1 MDEIISAGESP
12 VMGDFQAPANY
23 TVIDQLF
30 GQYASER
37 ERIAQV
43 ANTMASS
50 IGDVFGYFVTAN
62 ADERSRWHMSVQNI
76 FKEDGA
82 VKALDAHYWNKALNM
97 TDVLS
102 CMPEKVRAKW
112 FEQIEK
118 LQCAPFERETVLA
131 TITEQLKNRARYM
144 AERVDGLF
152 QALSRE
158 HVTNRPEGF
167 SKRMIIYYFNGGHIN
182 DLRAVIA
189 KITGRDEPH
198 YRATAQAIDVLKNR
212 TGEWV
217 TLDGGALRIRLYM
230 KGTAHLEVHEDI
242 AWRLN
247 QILAYLHPAAI
258 PAEFRTQPKPK
269 RKAKPVDLLRRPLPF
284 AVLGVLTEY
293 GKCFD
298 YVPDDSPNSRYGQR
312 AVLVPNAVYRSARR
326 DGDVSQAN
334 AIREAHDVL
343 RALGGVRR
351 KNGDDEWQFDY
362 PPDDVLS
369 EIITSGCIPD
379 ARSHQYYPT
388 PQHMAQQAI
397 ELADIGEHD
406 LNLEPSAGTGGLA
419 DFMPKERT
427 VCVEVSQLHCEVLRA
442 KGHNVEKADFL
453 EWAVMARARGQRFT
467 RIIMNPPFADGRW
480 KDHLR
485 AALSM
490 LDLSGVLVAILPDGA
505 NTATVK
511 QLVDEAA
518 WMDDCAI
525 DWHGP
530 FDYPGVSIKVRIM
543 RLQREHLPF

>member
-1 MDEIISAGESP
+1 MDNIIAAGDSP

-23 TVIDQLF
+23 TVLDQLF

-50 IGDVFGYFVTAN
+50 IGDVFNYFVKAN
-62 ADERSRWHMSVQNI
+62 ADERSRWHMTVQNI

-82 VKALDAHYWNKALNM
+82 VKALDAHYWNKALNL

-102 CMPEKVRAKW
+102 CMPEKVREKW

-198 YRATAQAIDVLKNR
+198 YRATAQAIDVLKSR

-258 PAEFRTQPKPK
+258 PSEFRTQPKA
-269 RKAKPVDLLRRPLPF
+269 RSKAKPIDLLRRPLPF

-293 GKCFD
+293 GKCHD
-298 YVPDDSPNSRYGQR
+298 HVPDPSPKNRYGR
-312 AVLVPNAVYRSARR
+312 LAVLVPNAVSRTSYKDDDASR
-326 DGDVSQAN
+326 AN

-351 KNGDDEWQFDY
+351 ENGADEWQFDY
-362 PPDDVLS
+362 PPGDVLS

-379 ARSHQYYPT
+379 TKSHQYYPT
-388 PQHMAQQAI
+388 PEQLAQQAV
-397 ELADIGEHD
+397 ELAGIGEHD
-406 LNLEPSAGTGGLA
+406 WCLEPSAGTGGLA
-419 DFMPKERT
+419 DFLPKDRT
-427 VCVEVSQLHCEVLRA
+427 ICVEISSLHCEVLRA
-442 KGHNVEKADFL
+442 KGHKVEPGDFL
-453 EWAVMARARGQRFT
+453 AWAESERSIGQRFN
-467 RIIMNPPFADGRW
+467 RIVMNPPFADGRW
-480 KDHLR
+480 KEHLR
-485 AALSM
+485 AAMTL
-490 LDLSGVLVAILPDGA
+490 LDFGGVLVAILPEGA
-505 NTATVK
+505 NTGNVRLLAE
-511 QLVDEAA
+511 EASQA
-518 WMDDCAI
+518 DDLAI

-530 FDYPGVSIKVRIM
+530 FYYPGVSIRVRIM
-543 RLQREHLPF
+543 VLQLTPLPF

>member
-1 MDEIISAGESP
+1 MDNIITADESSVIGE
-12 VMGDFQAPANY
+12 FQAPANY
-23 TVIDQLF
+23 TVLDQLF

-37 ERIAQV
+37 ERITQV

-50 IGDVFGYFVTAN
+50 IGDVFGYFVKAN
-62 ADERSRWHMSVQNI
+62 ADERSRWHMTVQNI
-76 FKEDGA
+76 FKEEGA

-102 CMPEKVRAKW
+102 CMSEKERSKW

-131 TITEQLKNRARYM
+131 TITDQLKNRARYM
-144 AERVDGLF
+144 AQRVDGLF

-198 YRATAQAIDVLKNR
+198 YRATAQAIDVLKSR
-212 TGEWV
+212 TSEWV

-258 PAEFRTQPKPK
+258 PSEFRTQPKPK

-298 YVPDDSPNSRYGQR
+298 YVPDPSPNSRYGRR
-312 AVLVPNAVYRSARR
+312 AVLVHNAVSRTPNKDDASL
-326 DGDVSQAN
+326 VN

-351 KNGDDEWQFDY
+351 GNRVDEWQFDY
-362 PPDDVLS
+362 PPQDVLS

-388 PQHMAQQAI
+388 PQHLAQQAI
-397 ELADIGEHD
+397 ELADIREHD
-406 LNLEPSAGTGGLA
+406 WCLEPSTGTGGLA

-427 VCVEVSQLHCEVLRA
+427 TCVEISQLHCEVLRA
-442 KGHNVEKADFL
+442 KGFGVVHEADFL
-453 EWAVMARARGQRFT
+453 EWAVMAYARGQRFN
-467 RIIMNPPFADGRW
+467 RIVMNPPFADGRW
-480 KDHLR
+480 KEHLR
-485 AALSM
+485 AAMTL
-490 LDLSGVLVAILPDGA
+490 LEFGGVLVAILPEGA
-505 NTATVK
+505 NTGNVRLLAE
-511 QLVDEAA
+511 EASL
-518 WMDDCAI
+518 AI

-530 FDYPGVSIKVRIM
+530 YDYPGVSIRVRI
-543 RLQREHLPF
+543 LVLSLTPLPF

>member
-1 MDEIISAGESP
+1 MEIISADQEL
-12 VMGDFQAPANY
+12 DFQAPANY

-43 ANTMASS
+43 ASAMSSS
-50 IGDVFGYFVTAN
+50 IGDVFGYFVKGN
-62 ADERSRWHMSVQNI
+62 ADERSRWHMTVQNI

-82 VKALDAHYWNKALNM
+82 VKALDAHYWNKALNL

-258 PAEFRTQPKPK
+258 PSEFRTKPKPK

-293 GKCFD
+293 GKCYD
-298 YVPDDSPNSRYGQR
+298 YVPDESPNSRYGRR
-312 AVLVPNAVYRSARR
+312 AVLVPNAVCRTPNKDDA
-326 DGDVSQAN
+326 GQKN

-343 RALGGVRR
+343 RALGGVQRE
-351 KNGDDEWQFDY
+351 KGADEWQFDY
-362 PPDDVLS
+362 PPGDVLS

-388 PQHMAQQAI
+388 PQHMAEQAI
-397 ELADIGEHD
+397 ELADIGEYHWC
-406 LNLEPSAGTGGLA
+406 LEPSAGTGGLA
-419 DFMPKERT
+419 DYMPMART
-427 VCVEVSQLHCEVLRA
+427 VCVEVSSLHCEVLRA
-442 KGHNVEKADFL
+442 KGRDVHRDDFL
-453 EWAVMARARGQRFT
+453 EWAVMAYERGQRFN
-467 RIIMNPPFADGRW
+467 RIVMNPPFADGRW
-480 KDHLR
+480 KEHLR
-485 AALSM
+485 AAMKL
-490 LDLSGVLVAILPDGA
+490 LDFGGVLVAILPEGA
-505 NTATVK
+505 NTGNVRLLAE
-511 QLVDEAA
+511 EADLA
-518 WMDDCAI
+518 GDLAI

-530 FDYPGVSIKVRIM
+530 FDYPGVSIRVRIM
-543 RLQREHLPF
+543 KLQGEHLPF

>member
-1 MDEIISAGESP
+1 MDVISADQEL
-12 VMGDFQAPANY
+12 DFQAPANY
-23 TVIDQLF
+23 TVLDQLF
-30 GQYASER
+30 GQYTSER
-37 ERIAQV
+37 ERITHV

-50 IGDVFGYFVTAN
+50 IGDVFGYFVKAN
-62 ADERSRWHMSVQNI
+62 ADERSRWHMTVQNI
-76 FKEDGA
+76 FKEEGA
-82 VKALDAHYWNKALNM
+82 VKALDAHYWNKALNL

-131 TITEQLKNRARYM
+131 TITEQLKNRASYM

-198 YRATAQAIDVLKNR
+198 YRATAQAIDVLKSR

-258 PAEFRTQPKPK
+258 PSEFRTKPKPK

-298 YVPDDSPNSRYGQR
+298 YVPDESPNSRYGRR
-312 AVLVPNAVYRSARR
+312 AVLVPNAVSRTPNKDDA
-326 DGDVSQAN
+326 SQKN

-351 KNGDDEWQFDY
+351 EKSADEWQFDY
-362 PPDDVLS
+362 PPQDVLS
-369 EIITSGCIPD
+369 EIITCGCIPD

-388 PQHMAQQAI
+388 PEHLAQQAI
-397 ELADIGEHD
+397 ELADIGESH

-419 DFMPKERT
+419 DYMPNGRT
-427 VCVEVSQLHCEVLRA
+427 VCVEVSSLHCEVLRA
-442 KGHNVEKADFL
+442 KGHKVEQGDFL
-453 EWAVMARARGQRFT
+453 AWAESERSIGQRFD
-467 RIIMNPPFADGRW
+467 RIVMNPPFDSGRW
-480 KDHLR
+480 KEHLR
-485 AALSM
+485 AALS
-490 LDLSGVLVAILPDGA
+490 LLAYSGVLVAILPEGA
-505 NTATVK
+505 NTGIVM
-511 QLVDEAA
+511 QLAEEADLA
-518 WMDDCAI
+518 DDLAI

-530 FDYPGVSIKVRIM
+530 YDYPGVSIKVRIM
-543 RLQREHLPF
+543 KLQREHLPF